1 MKYKNTYLK
10 NKNGDLFLTVDSS
23 IRLNNIITG
32 LRYIGLRDI
41 NVKSAGYS
49 KIYND
54 KSSVEAALYRLVDQ
68 FIDRIISHKS
78 FWRIF

>member
-10 NKNGDLFLTVDSS
+10 NKNGDLFLTMDSS

-32 LRYIGLRDI
+32 SRYIGLRDI

-49 KIYND
+49 KIYMD